1 MIGVRGLGIHDEPM
15 TAPVPVPVP
24 VPTPT
29 PDSVLV
35 LGLCVVTTVHA
46 VTPS

>member
-1 MIGVRGLGIHDEPM
+1 MIGVRGLGIHEEPI
-15 TAPVPVPVP
+15 TAPVP

>member
-1 MIGVRGLGIHDEPM
+1 MIGVRGLGMHDRPI

-24 VPTPT
+24 TST

-35 LGLCVVTTVHA
+35 LGLCVLTTVHA